1 MSAATVSIISAAMPA
16 SATPRRHVAPA
27 DRVEIAEPDAS
38 TALRIFAPDAFEGM
52 SDMTPVQEW

>member
-1 MSAATVSIISAAMPA
+1 MPA
-16 SATPRRHVAPA
+16 IATPRRHVAPA

-38 TALRIFAPDAFEGM
+38 TVLRIFAPDAFEGM